1 MKGIGP
7 VVSVVVMMILGG
19 ADVAWSQPEDGSET
33 RHPRM
38 GRRGGPGPGG
48 AGRFMIPLRRLGLTD
63 SQRDQVRGLMEQ
75 NGEVLRQAEARVRDS
90 RQALRET
97 VSADVLNEGAIR
109 AAAVELGTAEGEAA
123 VQLAYVRAQIW
134 QLLTP
139 DQQVAAEQ
147 AEARMQE
154 RREQRGQR
162 VAERRERLRGRQQQ

>member
-1 MKGIGP
+1 
-7 VVSVVVMMILGG
+7 
-19 ADVAWSQPEDGSET
+19 
-33 RHPRM
+33 
-38 GRRGGPGPGG
+38 
-48 AGRFMIPLRRLGLTD
+48 
-63 SQRDQVRGLMEQ
+63 MEQ

-139 DQQVAAEQ
+139 GQQVAAEQ

-154 RREQRGQR
+154 WREQRGQR
-162 VAERRERLRGRQQQ
+162 AAERRERLRGRQQQ